1 MSDYTK
7 ELLKNL
13 SIVGTAGS
21 RLINTAML
29 KKKAPTQQLVLD
41 LLLEEDGMTQGVL
54 AELLDIR
61 PSSLTEILN
70 KLAQR
75 GEIERREDPN
85 DKRIKQVFITE
96 KGRAK
101 ASPMKQKQDRS
112 EEFFAGLSDEEQAE
126 LNQLLNKIQNGWGED
141 FCEFSDFPKLP
152 FEMLGSMKDF
162 REQFMKE
169 FAGKD
174 YHSMSAQERREFKR
188 EMREMKHAMRRQFD
202 RRGGFNRKDFE
213 GFYSDGSKEKNNCSD
228 HFDKREDSEWDN
240 W

>member
-1 MSDYTK
+1 MSDYTE

-29 KKKAPTQQLVLD
+29 KKNAPTQQLVLD

-54 AELLDIR
+54 AEILDIR
-61 PSSLTEILN
+61 PSSLTEILK
-70 KLAQR
+70 KLEQR

-96 KGRAK
+96 VGRKK
-101 ASPMKQKQDRS
+101 ANPVKHNQNRS
-112 EEFFAGLSDEEQAE
+112 EEFFAGLSDDEQQE
-126 LNQLLNKIQNGWGED
+126 LNQLLNKVKNGWGED
-141 FCEFSDFPKLP
+141 FCDLSDFPKLP
-152 FEMLGSMKDF
+152 FEMLGSMKEF

-174 YHSMSAQERREFKR
+174 IRNMSPHERKEFKK
-188 EMREMKHAMRRQFD
+188 EMREMKHMMRRQFD
-202 RRGGFNRKDFE
+202 RRGFRRQDFDAFYKE
-213 GFYSDGSKEKNNCSD
+213 GTRGRNCTD
-228 HFDKREDSEWDN
+228 QQDKHEDSEWDN